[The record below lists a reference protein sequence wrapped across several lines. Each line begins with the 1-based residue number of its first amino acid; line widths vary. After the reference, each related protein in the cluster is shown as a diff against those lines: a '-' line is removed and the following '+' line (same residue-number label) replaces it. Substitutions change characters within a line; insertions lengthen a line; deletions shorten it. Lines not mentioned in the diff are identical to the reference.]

1 MLQNTGGHERMTEFR
16 ADKRVLQNTPLD
28 DYHVLNCSFGKDS
41 MAMLKMCYDR
51 GYPIDEVCY
60 IDIRYDSKHSAEYPE
75 HEKWIH
81 EVGIP
86 YITETLNLPF
96 KSINPPVTYKELF
109 FRKFQKG
116 IHAGQCYGF
125 SVRRTPKCNS
135 LKVSAMKEHALEL
148 MKNNKNVIK
157 YVGIAADEV
166 KRIQGAYKRGEKL
179 PLVEMNITERECFK
193 ICKDE
198 GILSPIYSHSYFN
211 RIGCFF
217 CPYSNIDQFRH
228 VYKTSPE
235 LMRDLAELDK
245 YSPFKFHPPYTAT
258 ELLRKFESEER
269 EQKPLTIFAE
279 INT

>member
-1 MLQNTGGHERMTEFR
+1 MSQ
-16 ADKRVLQNTPLD
+16 
-28 DYHVLNCSFGKDS
+28 DYYVLNCSFGKDS
-41 MAMLKMCYDR
+41 MAMLKMCYDK

-60 IDIRYDSKHSAEYPE
+60 IDIRYDSEHSAEYPE

-86 YITETLNLPF
+86 YISETLNLPF
-96 KSINPPVTYKELF
+96 KIINPPVTYKELF
-109 FRKFQKG
+109 FRKFQRG
-116 IHAGQCYGF
+116 NFAGHCYGF

-135 LKVSAMKEHALEL
+135 LKVGAMKNHVLKLLKED
-148 MKNNKNVIK
+148 KKVIR

-166 KRIQGAYKRGEKL
+166 KRISGAYKRGERL

-193 ICKDE
+193 ICEDE
-198 GILSPIYSHSYFN
+198 GILSSIYQYPYFD

-217 CPYSNIDQFRH
+217 CPYSNVDQFRH
-228 VYKTSPE
+228 VFRTSPE

-258 ELLRKFESEER
+258 QLLRKFEAEAR
-269 EQKPLTIFAE
+269 EQTKLSQFCECAE
-279 INT
+279 